1 VPHEIDRHGAVFL
14 LLAVFGRNG
23 LQLLDQRVAGMITGN
38 AFSAIVDD
46 FDFVRR
52 VIVSSGADILGL
64 IRRYLR
70 ETRLQQHT
78 FAQAFDRRH
87 YVLVGEADAGAQ
99 QILIVDGRVALD
111 RHMPSILIVFV
122 SHS

>member
-1 VPHEIDRHGAVFL
+1 MATSAPAKGPSSPVDRVPPDESLWERYSPHGEAPIS
-14 LLAVFGRNG
+14 AAAS
-23 LQLLDQRVAGMITGN
+23 VAG
-38 AFSAIVDD
+38 
-46 FDFVRR
+46 
-52 VIVSSGADILGL
+52 
-64 IRRYLR
+64 
-70 ETRLQQHT
+70 
-78 FAQAFDRRH
+78 AQAFDRRH